1 MTIKDT
7 WVYAFKQMYQN
18 MECYGVSK
26 RLAIKKNSLVGVGV
40 GYSGAGSKNR
50 NIYRMRTL
58 KTAAMSAT
66 IKLSIIKYC
75 MRKGSR

>member
-1 MTIKDT
+1 MGLCIQTNVPKHG
-7 WVYAFKQMYQN
+7 VLRCKQKAGY
-18 MECYGVSK
+18 
-26 RLAIKKNSLVGVGV
+26 KKNSLVGVGV

-50 NIYRMRTL
+50 NIYRMGTL